1 MSNSATR
8 PAYDHVRRHILDVG
22 QEMIARK
29 GFVGVGLNEL
39 LAAAEVPKGSFY
51 HYFGSKEQYGCAL
64 IGQYVDD
71 YLAAMEGLF
80 GDSRLSAR
88 ERLMRYWTHWRDS
101 QCAGDATGRCLVVKL
116 SAEVS
121 DLSDA
126 MRERLRDGTALIEA
140 QLADCIAQGHADGS
154 IAPGADPAQTATML
168 YQMWLGASLL
178 TKLRRDH
185 DAFDRAMAVTERVLA
200 PPAA

>member
-1 MSNSATR
+1 MPHATR
-8 PAYDHVRRHILDVG
+8 PAYDDVRRHILDVG
-22 QEMIARK
+22 QDMLARK
-29 GFVGVGLNEL
+29 GFAGVGLNEL
-39 LAAAEVPKGSFY
+39 LAAADVPKGSFY

-64 IGQYVDD
+64 IEQYVDD
-71 YLAAMEGLF
+71 YLAAAEALF
-80 GDSRLSAR
+80 ADTRLPAY
-88 ERLMRYWTHWRDS
+88 ERLMRYWNQWRDG

-126 MRERLRDGTALIEA
+126 MRERLRDGTTRMQA
-140 QLADCIAQGHADGS
+140 QLAGCIAQGQAEGA
-154 IAPGADPAQTATML
+154 IAPGLDPAQTATVL

-185 DAFDRAMAVTERVLA
+185 DAFDEAMAATRRMLA
-200 PPAA
+200 PAPA